1 MVLWEDKQNW
11 QTLSL
16 IKKKREKN
24 QINKIINEKGEI
36 TIDNVEI
43 QRIVR
48 EYYDQLY
55 ANKMDSLEEM
65 DRSLGKFKLPRLK
78 QKEIQSLNKLITNTE
93 VETVIEIS
101 RKTKT

>member
-1 MVLWEDKQNW
+1 M
-11 QTLSL
+11 
-16 IKKKREKN
+16 EKN
-24 QINKIINEKGEI
+24 QINKKGEV
-36 TIDNVEI
+36 TTDNIEI